1 MNFLT
6 RLIQS
11 LGAWG
16 NDASSPEA
24 RPVTPAPAQS
34 KTPRSPQL
42 SSRAVGPKAALELE
56 LLALLQQITNDKVIE
71 HFELEQLSN
80 WLRSNVEH
88 GEEIPAITY
97 LWRVVQSVLS
107 DQDVDSFEWA
117 MIRSAIA
124 RVMPVSQPAL
134 PPTEASRLTSTSLV
148 PSENGG
154 LGSDEWLVIDTE
166 TSGLMNPIYAVEIA
180 AQRMKGSAPVGEAF
194 RVFLNHNVDLEPA
207 AIATHGYTREF
218 LRKKGLP
225 PKEAHRQFAA
235 YAASRP
241 IASHNLAYDYRR
253 VLQPEWDRLG
263 IPALCPPAFCTVM
276 LSRRCLPEVSSVA
289 LSRLAEE
296 FHLGDVSHQ
305 AAEDVLLTVNLFS
318 KVLAPRLSSAGIKDL
333 NGILKFARKTPV
345 TACHAAFSSN
355 GSKPIERPVRKK
367 RLSLKARKMRDFLT
381 EILRDGEISN
391 HEFDAL
397 QKWIETEGVSC
408 REAERVSELIEV
420 ILQDGKVTE
429 DELKKLASELSAL
442 TE

>member
-6 RLIQS
+6 RLINS
-11 LGAWG
+11 LGAKG
-16 NDASSPEA
+16 SEASGLEAKSANPATPERKA
-24 RPVTPAPAQS
+24 
-34 KTPRSPQL
+34 PRSPQL
-42 SSRAVGPKAALELE
+42 SPNAVGPKAAVELE
-56 LLALLQQITNDKVIE
+56 LLALLRQITNDKVIE
-71 HFELEQLSN
+71 HFELEQLAN

-107 DQDVDSFEWA
+107 DQDVESFEWA

-124 RVMPVSQPAL
+124 RVMPVTQTTQPTA
-134 PPTEASRLTSTSLV
+134 EAPNLTSASPIPTN
-148 PSENGG
+148 NGP
-154 LGSDEWLVIDTE
+154 LGADEWLVIDTE
-166 TSGLMNPIYAVEIA
+166 TSGLLNPIYAVEIA
-180 AQRMKGSAPVGEAF
+180 AQRMKGPNPVGEAF

-207 AIATHGYTREF
+207 AIATHGYTRDF

-235 YAASRP
+235 YAAGRP

-253 VLQPEWDRLG
+253 VLQPEWGRLG
-263 IPALCPPAFCTVM
+263 IPVLCPPAFCTVM
-276 LSRRCLPEVSSVA
+276 LSRRCLPEVSSVS
-289 LSRLAEE
+289 LSRLAEQ
-296 FHLGDVSHQ
+296 FRLGDVSHQ
-305 AAEDVLLTVNLFS
+305 ASEDVLLTVNLFS

-333 NGILKFARKTPV
+333 NGILQFARKTPV
-345 TACHAAFSSN
+345 TACHEVLSPN
-355 GSKPIERPVRKK
+355 GSKPIERPARKK
-367 RLSLKARKMRDFLT
+367 RLSIKARKMRDFLT

-408 REAERVSELIEV
+408 REAERVSELIEGV
-420 ILQDGKVTE
+420 LQDGKVTE
-429 DELKKLASELSAL
+429 DELKKLATELSAL